1 MKINAHFILLFFTLI
16 LLTSCHA
23 SKKASIKKEEK
34 KSVSAAEMMMQKV
47 MENELDA
54 EWLSA
59 YAKIKA
65 KDANQSQSFNADI
78 RLKKDSVFWITI
90 YPPFLKVSVVQ
101 ALITQDSIKVLD
113 RIHKKYYEK
122 NISYL
127 EELVNY
133 PLDFSSLQ
141 GLILGTAITSF
152 NETTVLNNT
161 ENSYCLNTKENN
173 LDMALHLDNQAFTIN
188 EMCVADSSKNQSISV
203 KMSDYNDLANKKFAH
218 RRVIDVKTPDT
229 YHAEIDFS
237 KIKINE
243 PLSFPFKASRK
254 YEKIR

>member
-1 MKINAHFILLFFTLI
+1 MKINVHFILLLFTLI

-23 SKKASIKKEEK
+23 SKKTSVKKEK
-34 KSVSAAEMMMQKV
+34 KTVSAAEIMMQKV
-47 MENELDA
+47 MENEIDA
-54 EWLSA
+54 QWLSVH
-59 YAKIKA
+59 AKIKA
-65 KDANQSQSFNADI
+65 KDSKQSQNFNADI
-78 RLKKDSVFWITI
+78 RMKKDSIFWVTI
-90 YPPFLKVSVVQ
+90 YPPFLKISVAQ
-101 ALITQDSIKVLD
+101 ALITKDSIKVLD
-113 RIHKKYYEK
+113 RINKKYYVK
-122 NISYL
+122 NIGYL

-133 PLDFSSLQ
+133 PLDFNSLQ
-141 GLILGTAITSF
+141 GLILGNAITSF
-152 NETTVLNNT
+152 NETTVLTNAENT
-161 ENSYCLNTKENN
+161 CSLNTKEQQ
-173 LDMALHLDNQAFTIN
+173 LDMALHLDNQAFTIR

-203 KMSDYNDLANKKFAH
+203 KMSNYKDLNDKKFAH

>member
-1 MKINAHFILLFFTLI
+1 MKINAHSLLLLFTLV

-23 SKKASIKKEEK
+23 SKKASKKAEK
-34 KSVSAAEMMMQKV
+34 KTVSAAEVMMQKV
-47 MENELDA
+47 AENELDA

-59 YAKIKA
+59 FAKIKA
-65 KDANQSQSFNADI
+65 KDTKKSQNFNADI
-78 RLKKDSVFWITI
+78 RLKKDSIFWVTI
-90 YPPFLKVSVVQ
+90 YPPFIKVSVAQ
-101 ALITQDSIKVLD
+101 ALITRDSIKLLD
-113 RIHKKYYEK
+113 RINKKYYAK

-133 PLDFSSLQ
+133 PLDFNTLQ
-141 GLILGTAITSF
+141 GLILGNAITSF
-152 NETTVLNNT
+152 NETTVLKND
-161 ENSYCLNTKENN
+161 ESDCCLMTKEEQ
-173 LDMALHLDNQAFTIN
+173 LDMALHLDNQSFMIK

-203 KMSDYNDLANKKFAH
+203 KMSEYKDLNDKKFAH